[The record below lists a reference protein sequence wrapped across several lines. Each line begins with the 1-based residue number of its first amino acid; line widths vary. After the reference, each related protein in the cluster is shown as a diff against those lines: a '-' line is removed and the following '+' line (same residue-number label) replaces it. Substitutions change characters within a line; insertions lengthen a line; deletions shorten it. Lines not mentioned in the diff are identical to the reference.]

1 MEIANPH
8 SKKPRA
14 VGRPRYQA
22 DEGYGARSS
31 GYLFNPAG
39 AERAA
44 SVSRRGGTEL
54 ADKTHRSRFPL
65 ARRGA
70 FQAHEQLIAGW
81 VGMRF

>member
-1 MEIANPH
+1 MEIATLH
-8 SKKPRA
+8 SKQPKA

-22 DEGYGARSS
+22 DEGYGAPSS

-54 ADKTHRSRFPL
+54 ADKT
-65 ARRGA
+65 
-70 FQAHEQLIAGW
+70 
-81 VGMRF
+81 